1 MKHVLKAVSKQKVDE
16 SFYDEL
22 WIQNVAAK
30 SSSVNKT
37 GTLR

>member
-1 MKHVLKAVSKQKVDE
+1 MKHVLKAVSEQKLDE
-16 SFYDEL
+16 SFKDDS

-30 SSSVNKT
+30 ASSVNKT